1 MERREFIQALGGVA
15 AGTVLA
21 RGDRLSLDA
30 LRAKKLDRVGL
41 ELYAVRKSMAA
52 DPERTLA
59 AVSAMGYKDVEL
71 LWSFGNFGRTPAQ
84 VKATLDSVG
93 LRAPSAHMNGAT
105 IFVGWE
111 RSLETAK
118 MLGHEYLIVPS
129 FTPETSRSLD
139 DWREWGDKFN
149 AAGAVA
155 RRYDIWLAFHNEPE
169 HMRPI
174 DGKVPYDVLI
184 ERLDPVVT
192 RLQLD
197 VGNMLMGGGDPMA
210 YLEKYKDRYW
220 SFHLKDVRPDRSS
233 DTELGTGIFDF
244 GRFLAAVPDLA
255 RKPAYVEHESPP
267 DDLAA
272 AKANIAFLRQLDF

>member
-1 MERREFIQALGGVA
+1 MERREFMQALGGVA
-15 AGTVLA
+15 AGAVLA

-30 LRAKKLDRVGL
+30 FRARKLDRIGL

-84 VKATLDSVG
+84 VKATLDSEG

-111 RSLETAK
+111 RSLDIAR

-139 DWREWGDKFN
+139 DWREWGDRFN

-155 RRYDIWLAFHNEPE
+155 RRHGIWLAFHNEPE

-184 ERLDPVVT
+184 ERLDPAVT

-233 DTELGTGIFDF
+233 DTELGKGIFDF
-244 GRFLAAVPDLA
+244 GRFLAAVPDLG